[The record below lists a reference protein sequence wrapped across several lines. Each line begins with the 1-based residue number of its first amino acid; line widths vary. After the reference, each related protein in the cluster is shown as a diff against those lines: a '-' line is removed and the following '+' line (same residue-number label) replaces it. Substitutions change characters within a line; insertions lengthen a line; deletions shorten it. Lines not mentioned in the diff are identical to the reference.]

1 MALSRNRLTGCF
13 GILLILLAGI
23 MPLFAMPAMPD
34 VLEFHEIAVHS
45 EQPDAPQACGSCD
58 VVICN
63 AVVGVFAA
71 TPLLGSK
78 PCRSRRLLPVRELF
92 EGVLPARDPPVP
104 IV

>member
-1 MALSRNRLTGCF
+1 MARSRNRLPGCF

-23 MPLFAMPAMPD
+23 VPSFAMPVMPD
-34 VLEFHEIAVHS
+34 VLEHHKIAVHS

-58 VVICN
+58 IVICN
-63 AVVGVFAA
+63 VVVGVFYNA
-71 TPLLGSK
+71 PLLDSK

-92 EGVLPARDPPVP
+92 ESVLPARDPPVP